1 MKKIAVSLLACSL
14 LTLQGCS
21 TIVNGDNQR
30 LAITSNVEGAS
41 VEVNGNKV
49 GQTPFDGAIKR
60 GSDTTV
66 TLKKEGYKSKTVILS
81 TSIEPIFWGNVL
93 IGGTLGSA
101 TDATNGTMY
110 RYTPGTVHVELEKN
124 N

>member
-81 TSIEPIFWGNVL
+81 TSIEPIF
-93 IGGTLGSA
+93 
-101 TDATNGTMY
+101 
-110 RYTPGTVHVELEKN
+110 
-124 N
+124 